1 MNKPKNKRNAVKLA
15 LIVLAVVLLAACGTV
30 WYMYSQVAPALDEGE
45 AGQLNQVQDPD
56 LASEGDRTYN
66 LLLLGIDYDTDRD
79 YAEGKGMTDVILYV
93 QIDRDAG
100 TVNAFQIPRDTY
112 YGEDMGGGKKAIEG
126 ALRELRNVDVNVR
139 VLQLPNAADA
149 AGRVLLDEKGQP
161 MKQDPDDFIKRF
173 GPAAFEK

>member
-100 TVNAFQIPRDTY
+100 TVNAFS
-112 YGEDMGGGKKAIEG
+112 GC
-126 ALRELRNVDVNVR
+126 
-139 VLQLPNAADA
+139 LQRLGV
-149 AGRVLLDEKGQP
+149 GRVECAQFRQNLMEQVKCGSTFAAIYHKCYIMYQP
-161 MKQDPDDFIKRF
+161 WPSS
-173 GPAAFEK
+173 E

>member
-79 YAEGKGMTDVILYV
+79 YAEGKGMTDVILYL

-112 YGEDMGGGKKAIEG
+112 YGEDMGGGRKAIEG
-126 ALRELRNVDVNVR
+126 KINEVYANGPDQENLINNIANKIYELFRLPVDDYV
-139 VLQLPNAADA
+139 PST
-149 AGRVLLDEKGQP
+149 
-161 MKQDPDDFIKRF
+161 
-173 GPAAFEK
+173 

>member
-100 TVNAFQIPRDTY
+100 TMNPFQIPRDTC
-112 YGEDMGGGKKAIEG
+112 
-126 ALRELRNVDVNVR
+126 
-139 VLQLPNAADA
+139 
-149 AGRVLLDEKGQP
+149 
-161 MKQDPDDFIKRF
+161 
-173 GPAAFEK
+173 